1 MKYHGDVVVQLSE
14 KLGLYRIANGKPRKH
29 GLCRSDGG
37 IERSGDIFITRLTRA
52 AQDVITEYIQVPSYL
67 PVLPYYFELKRVDP
81 ETEISFM
88 MVHPCWENT
97 GGTGWGIEDLCEQC
111 GEKLATLLRNAGI
124 KLGEIDF

>member
-1 MKYHGDVVVQLSE
+1 MTKV
-14 KLGLYRIANGKPRKH
+14 YREYEVAEQRKELMSTVCDWCGCEIPKH
-29 GLCRSDGG
+29 PKDCSGG
-37 IERSGDIFITRLTRA
+37 
-52 AQDVITEYIQVPSYL
+52 SY
-67 PVLPYYFELKRVDP
+67 P